1 MEDLEYLLRELSKK
15 SLALVGMDLSSLRY
29 ISVYLTTQE
38 KRVGGKTYTY
48 EYLVGE
54 LEKKRKHILKK
65 VSPSPEERGQIY
77 ELIRLYR
84 ACYRLEQARLHLELL
99 NKKLLQEVQQ

>member
-15 SLALVGMDLSSLRY
+15 SLALVGKDLSSLRY

-65 VSPSPEERGQIY
+65 VSPEERGQIY

>member
-54 LEKKRKHILKK
+54 LEKKRKHILQK
-65 VSPSPEERGQIY
+65 VSPEERGQIY

-84 ACYRLEQARLHLELL
+84 TCYRLEQARLHLELL

>member
-54 LEKKRKHILKK
+54 LKKKRKHILQK
-65 VSPSPEERGQIY
+65 VSPEERGQIY